1 MYGNTATPSSS
12 NNAGHCDTIN
22 IVATWEVNYWS
33 TRWGVTPDQL
43 LRAVAEVGRN
53 VRVVQAHLAAR
64 ERLNA

>member
-1 MYGNTATPSSS
+1 MYGNTTSQ
-12 NNAGHCDTIN
+12 AGAAGLCDTIN
-22 IVATWEVNYWS
+22 IVATWEVNYWA

-53 VRVVQAHLAAR
+53 VRVVHAHLAAR

>member
-1 MYGNTATPSSS
+1 MYGNMTTQAGTA
-12 NNAGHCDTIN
+12 GICDTIN
-22 IVATWEVNYWS
+22 IVATWEVNYWA

-64 ERLNA
+64 ERLNS